1 MQHLLQQ
8 EAVCHMKRLSGRMWA
23 SFIVIGFVGQLAWTI
38 ENMYFNVFLYNTI
51 STDPNAIATM
61 VAASAAAAT
70 ITTLLMGALS
80 DRVGRRKPFICAG
93 YIVWGI
99 STAAFGFIRVESVAA
114 WAGAAKA
121 ASVAALLV
129 VVMDCVMTFFGST
142 ANDAAFNAYITDS
155 TTPENRGK
163 VESVLATLPLLSML
177 TIFGGFDWLTQ
188 QGEWRAFFLI
198 FGALVVL
205 TGILACFLL
214 KETPQGAPK
223 GNYFAEILYG
233 FRPSVVRSNGA
244 LYLALLAFG
253 VFSVAVQVFF
263 PYLIIYMQ
271 NYLKLNAYALV
282 LGAVLLAAS
291 LISILSGS
299 LIDRYG
305 KLNCVLPA
313 AAGMLAGLG
322 LMYFA
327 RSAAFVIG
335 AGIVMMAG
343 YMLVTATLSAV
354 IRDYTPSGQVGL
366 FQGVRMIFA
375 VLLPMLIGPFI
386 GAAVIRNSGVTYLE
400 LGVVKNVPT
409 PAIFLAAAAVLLLT
423 AIPVTLLKRRT
434 KA

>member
-1 MQHLLQQ
+1 
-8 EAVCHMKRLSGRMWA
+8 MKRLSGRMWA
-23 SFIVIGFVGQLAWTI
+23 SFILIGFVGQLAWTI

-93 YIVWGI
+93 YILWGI
-99 STAAFGFIRVESVAA
+99 STTAFGFIRVESVAA

-299 LIDRYG
+299 LRQTQLRSSCGSRHACRAGAD
-305 KLNCVLPA
+305 VLCAQRCLCNWRRHCDDGRLHACDGHAFRRHPRLYAIRAGRVISGRTDDFCRA
-313 AAGMLAGLG
+313 AAHADRPVH
-322 LMYFA
+322 
-327 RSAAFVIG
+327 RSCG
-335 AGIVMMAG
+335 H
-343 YMLVTATLSAV
+343 
-354 IRDYTPSGQVGL
+354 PQ
-366 FQGVRMIFA
+366 
-375 VLLPMLIGPFI
+375 
-386 GAAVIRNSGVTYLE
+386 
-400 LGVVKNVPT
+400 
-409 PAIFLAAAAVLLLT
+409 
-423 AIPVTLLKRRT
+423 
-434 KA
+434 